1 MVEEMKEE
9 KTITEW
15 SNQIMYGNDDKMTL
29 EEAVLVMDFRE
40 SKYKIEYYVRLLSQ
54 AIEDKDK

>member
-1 MVEEMKEE
+1 MKEE

-29 EEAVLVMDFRE
+29 EEAVLVMDFRA